1 MSLFALIPIILFFA
15 LFFLLAIAANIISM
29 FVGGIR
35 GILRALGIGGSE
47 QEYEHRNTT
56 THGHTSEQT
65 SQRTNPVSNGKIFG
79 ADEGEYVDFEEIKN

>member
-1 MSLFALIPIILFFA
+1 MSLFAFILIIFFFA
-15 LFFLLAIAANIISM
+15 LFFLLALAANIINM

-35 GILRALGIGGSE
+35 GILRAFGLGGNE

-56 THGHTSEQT
+56 THGRTSEQT
-65 SQRTNPVSNGKIFG
+65 SQRTNPSSNGKIFG